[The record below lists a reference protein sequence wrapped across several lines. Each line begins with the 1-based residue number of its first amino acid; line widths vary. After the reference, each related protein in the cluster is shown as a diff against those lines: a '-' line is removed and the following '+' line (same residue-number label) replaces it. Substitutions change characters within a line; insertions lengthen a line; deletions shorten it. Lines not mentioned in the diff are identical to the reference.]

1 MNKLIKRYK
10 FVLGI
15 LIFCLLIMIFIS
27 LSTKIKVDKFML
39 MQHSI
44 GSYED
49 EFKQAKKNAFLN
61 FKNDLLNNNI
71 ILDNIEYLTD
81 DMVRFDIN
89 QNMYIDDAYSFLE
102 FLNNITHLRIN
113 RINIMKNKLE
123 FSFNISAEM

>member
-1 MNKLIKRYK
+1 
-10 FVLGI
+10 
-15 LIFCLLIMIFIS
+15 MIFIS

>member
-15 LIFCLLIMIFIS
+15 LIFCLLIMICIS
-27 LSTKIKVDKFML
+27 LSTKIKVDKFIL
-39 MQHSI
+39 TQYNSV
-44 GSYED
+44 SYEN

-61 FKNDLLNNNI
+61 FKNDLLNDNI

-89 QNMYIDDAYSFLE
+89 QNMYIDDAYSFLK
-102 FLNNITHLRIN
+102 FLNNVPHLRIN

-123 FSFNISAEM
+123 FSLNISAEM